1 MVPMATE
8 WHIYDDYICNSCR
21 RCTGYKSCERVLLD
35 VLVCDASIELLP
47 SVCLRP
53 QSSPQ
58 PPHAT
63 TTCHYLS
70 TPQACQPPP
79 VGARALLVHWLRGSC
94 ATECSILRTCVP
106 VTKLHSSSHHTAKCN
121 FLYQKVSFLHET
133 TESFKDI
140 AFTERADSTIT

>member
-133 TESFKDI
+133 TE
-140 AFTERADSTIT
+140 R